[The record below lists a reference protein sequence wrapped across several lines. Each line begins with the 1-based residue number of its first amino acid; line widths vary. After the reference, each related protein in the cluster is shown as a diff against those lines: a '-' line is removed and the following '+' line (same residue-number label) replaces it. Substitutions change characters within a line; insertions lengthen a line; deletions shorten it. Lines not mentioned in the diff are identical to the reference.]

1 MKASVAEGGG
11 SKRVHGKWLTASQA
25 LACWGHKAVCS
36 KAMVLFRPLLLSES
50 SVWPGFTCCWY
61 SLAWDVRKDA
71 LGLVL
76 WGCLLRKAGPR
87 ELHELPGRHFAGGKD
102 RIL

>member
-1 MKASVAEGGG
+1 MAH
-11 SKRVHGKWLTASQA
+11 SKPGTCLLGLQSS
-25 LACWGHKAVCS
+25 CS

-50 SVWPGFTCCWY
+50 SAWPGFTCCLY
-61 SLAWDVRKDA
+61 FLAWDVRKDA
-71 LGLVL
+71 LGSVL
-76 WGCLLRKAGPR
+76 WGCLLRKASPR